1 MKVKFYYKNVG
12 SIDMSNYNFKG
23 VFSPKENNE
32 KIDLKVQLSLSLQ
45 EPIGSESL
53 AKKLAPGKRV
63 LILSDDN
70 TRTTPVREILNQLL
84 PYIESSGVRREDI
97 TILMAVGTH
106 RMMKDEEIIKKIGKE
121 IFKNYVVKNHEW
133 NDLNQNTYFGKTSK
147 GIEVWGNKLLKE
159 SDVIIGLG
167 HIVPH
172 RVAGFSGGG
181 KIVQPGVSTGI
192 TTGQTHWLSA
202 LIRGNEIM
210 GKRDNIVRGQ
220 IDESAKL
227 MGLDFIINVV
237 QDLEGNVVGL
247 YCGDFIEA
255 HKVGCEKAKD
265 VFGVDIPKA
274 DIVLTDSYP
283 ADIELWQAAK
293 GIYSSDLVVKD
304 GGVIILVTPCPEG
317 VAVSHPEIEKFGYMS
332 LKEVEKLIQNKELE
346 EMSVAAH
353 LVHVGRVIKEQ
364 ATGIMVSEN
373 ISKEIKEKIGFMH
386 AESVEDALNLAIKIK
401 GSDASI
407 VAMLHAGEILPIV
420 KN

>member
-133 NDLNQNTYFGKTSK
+133 NDPNQNTYFGKTSK

>member
-1 MKVKFYYKNVG
+1 
-12 SIDMSNYNFKG
+12 
-23 VFSPKENNE
+23 
-32 KIDLKVQLSLSLQ
+32 
-45 EPIGSESL
+45 
-53 AKKLAPGKRV
+53 
-63 LILSDDN
+63 
-70 TRTTPVREILNQLL
+70 
-84 PYIESSGVRREDI
+84 
-97 TILMAVGTH
+97 
-106 RMMKDEEIIKKIGKE
+106 
-121 IFKNYVVKNHEW
+121 
-133 NDLNQNTYFGKTSK
+133 
-147 GIEVWGNKLLKE
+147 
-159 SDVIIGLG
+159 
-167 HIVPH
+167 
-172 RVAGFSGGG
+172 
-181 KIVQPGVSTGI
+181 
-192 TTGQTHWLSA
+192 
-202 LIRGNEIM
+202 M